1 MNLNHVSSCGRCSRE
16 TSDPPELVFRFDFD
30 PCPGKTTANGLLFFF
45 HHFLFFVEFYILEGS
60 SGIKK
65 YIYFFNEFFY
75 ELKGIF
81 QKLETRERAWKDG
94 TQENRNSA
102 HFDNF

>member
-1 MNLNHVSSCGRCSRE
+1 M
-16 TSDPPELVFRFDFD
+16 
-30 PCPGKTTANGLLFFF
+30 
-45 HHFLFFVEFYILEGS
+45 EFYILDGS

-65 YIYFFNEFFY
+65 YIYFSNEFFY